1 MLTLITWLRQH
12 LSGILR
18 GKITHFLPVS
28 VQCSLEGTHSGPLKG
43 WEVMF
48 PLLERGVKG
57 PVKVAQSGPILGD
70 PMDSTVHGIL

>member
-12 LSGILR
+12 LSGILH

-48 PLLERGVKG
+48 PLLEMGVK
-57 PVKVAQSGPILGD
+57 VKVIVAQSCPILGD
-70 PMDSTVHGIL
+70 PRDSTVHGIL